1 MLIMKAAPERSH
13 PFLETE
19 YGRPNTPHCTSP
31 SPSSTLQGTQASG
44 PGFTSLPLSLLI
56 SPNQRVSL
64 SCGLL
69 SFLACELH
77 ANGTS
82 VSAVFCAFLSS
93 LDGVKV
99 QDSCNRWAS
108 LCFMRR
114 SGYVVQTL
122 PHVYSSTACWH
133 WDCFQVL
140 CIASRAAANTLCFLL
155 CSCTFFCSDY
165 FFLVQACVITM
176 ASLSHRLW
184 ICLLFVR

>member
-1 MLIMKAAPERSH
+1 MLIIKAAPERSL

-19 YGRPNTPHCTSP
+19 YGRPNTPHCTSS
-31 SPSSTLQGTQASG
+31 SPSSTHQGTRESG

-56 SPNQRVSL
+56 FPNQCISL

-69 SFLACELH
+69 TFLACVLH

-82 VSAVFCAFLSS
+82 VSAVFGAFLSS
-93 LDGVKV
+93 LDSVKV
-99 QDSCNRWAS
+99 QDSCDRWAW
-108 LCFMRR
+108 LCFLRC
-114 SGYVVQTL
+114 SGCVVQTL
-122 PHVYSSTACWH
+122 PHICSSIACWH
-133 WDCFQVL
+133 WDCFQIL
-140 CIASRAAANTLCFLL
+140 CIASRAAANTVCFLL

-165 FFLVQACVITM
+165 FFLVQACVITV